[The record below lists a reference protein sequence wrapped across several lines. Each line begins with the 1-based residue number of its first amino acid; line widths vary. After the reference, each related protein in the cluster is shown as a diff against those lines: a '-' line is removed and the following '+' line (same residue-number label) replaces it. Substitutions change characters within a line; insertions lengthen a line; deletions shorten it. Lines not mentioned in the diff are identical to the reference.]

1 MPQLCFNDLNLETVG
16 AAYVACLASQVGK
29 LFIKMRSRIHHAP
42 ITTKPMAKALKR
54 RLPCY
59 LGRLDRVQVTC
70 HVDQTR

>member
-1 MPQLCFNDLNLETVG
+1 MPQRYFNGPNLETVG

-29 LFIKMRSRIHHAP
+29 LFIKMRSRIHHVP
-42 ITTKPMAKALKR
+42 ITTKIIIKALKR

-70 HVDQTR
+70 HVDKTR